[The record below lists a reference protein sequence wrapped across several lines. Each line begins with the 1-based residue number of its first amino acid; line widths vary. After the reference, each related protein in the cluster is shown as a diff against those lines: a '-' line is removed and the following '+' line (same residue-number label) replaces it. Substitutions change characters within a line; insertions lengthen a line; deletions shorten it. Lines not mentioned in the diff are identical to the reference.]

1 MLTFLPY
8 DFTGDGKTEVLAAG
22 NYFGVKPYQGRLDA
36 FPGALILGESE
47 ILPGN
52 RMGLDFMNKSIR
64 HLSVIELNDEP
75 FLLAV
80 YNGDAAEVY
89 QLMKNNLK

>member
-1 MLTFLPY
+1 VLTFLPY
-8 DFTGDGKTEVLAAG
+8 DFNGNGKTEVLAAG

-47 ILPGN
+47 IVPGN
-52 RMGLDFMNKSIR
+52 RIGLDFMNKSIR
-64 HLSVIELNDEP
+64 HLSVIELNGEP

-80 YNGDAAEVY
+80 FNADTAQVY
-89 QLMKNNLK
+89 QLMKNN